1 MKDNFADR
9 IISECKKSK
18 GVKEVSDGVDA

>member
-18 GVKEVSDGVDA
+18 DVKEVSDGVDA